1 LPSSCDGDERFYSR
15 QTPVVV
21 DEPFFRLANI
31 GDQALDAILQ
41 EPIQGRLE
49 GAIRLFR
56 AGDKRAVKEA
66 RGRGTPRLDSSRT
79 TIYGKESRCNAT
91 TLMRMTVLTH
101 W

>member
-1 LPSSCDGDERFYSR
+1 MSASIRVKRRSWSMSRSSALP
-15 QTPVVV
+15 T
-21 DEPFFRLANI
+21 N